1 MPVKHL
7 KQEFSQRGL
16 PTHGLKA
23 ALPSGSRRHQPAKE
37 EFPRFT
43 FSSKL
48 WGRTRFDQEM
58 PELGHGGEGTEL
70 VPRLVE
76 ALAWKE
82 VIGTA
87 AGARHTAIWTEVGLL
102 ITFGNGGPGR
112 LGHGEEAGESV
123 PKPVE
128 ALAGK
133 TMTMIGASAG
143 FSQTVV
149 WAEAGELFSFG
160 HGDFGRLGH
169 GGQSRSLCRG
179 WWRRWQGRRWLE
191 HRLVSITQQCGPMR
205 ENSSPLGKE
214 TMGG

>member
-102 ITFGNGGPGR
+102 ITFGMEARGGWATER
-112 LGHGEEAGESV
+112 
-123 PKPVE
+123 KR
-128 ALAGK
+128 
-133 TMTMIGASAG
+133 ASLYR
-143 FSQTVV
+143 SQ
-149 WAEAGELFSFG
+149 S
-160 HGDFGRLGH
+160 
-169 GGQSRSLCRG
+169 
-179 WWRRWQGRRWLE
+179 RRWQGR
-191 HRLVSITQQCGPMR
+191 P
-205 ENSSPLGKE
+205 
-214 TMGG
+214 